1 MNEKTSKWLDEHKDE
16 LISTLQEAI
25 KINSVRDDSTAGEGA
40 PFGIG
45 PAKCLEYV
53 LGEAEK
59 LGFDVKNY
67 DGYVGAID
75 CGQGEEQLGIL
86 AHLDVVPEGNG
97 WKYPP
102 YGGEIHDGYLW
113 GRGTLD
119 DKGPGIAAIFAL
131 AAVKNCGFE
140 FSRRVRIIL
149 GCDEECGMGCLNHY
163 CQVEKAPAL
172 AFSPDAEYPLINS
185 EKLIYNA
192 VYQKKFASSVQVY
205 GGTVSNAVTGECDVY
220 IQLGSGD
227 VADVLE
233 KMDAIEGITYQVEPA
248 EGGCHVHITGIAA
261 HASTPH
267 LGKNA
272 FYAALDLLRRLPIA
286 EEDRKTAEHLFS
298 ILGFNLHGEGF
309 GIDSTDASGRL
320 TMNCGV
326 IHWDDSGIDRLTV
339 DIRAPIS
346 ADAEFITKQLQ
357 AGFAKAGCSEIRHG
371 YSDGYYIPPE
381 SEIVSKLIKV
391 YNDNFHTDAKPMAIG
406 GGTYARHLKNAVAFG
421 PERPGELACI
431 HMANECVSLDHL
443 LEDAKIYAEA
453 IIALAC
459 K

>member
-1 MNEKTSKWLDEHKDE
+1 MNAKTSKWLDEHKEE
-16 LISTLQEAI
+16 LISTLQETVRF
-25 KINSVRDDSTAGEGA
+25 NSVRDDATAGPGA
-40 PFGIG
+40 PFGQG

-59 LGFDVKNY
+59 LGFQVKNY
-67 DGYVGAID
+67 DGYVGTAD

-86 AHLDVVPEGNG
+86 AHLDVVPEGTG

-113 GRGTLD
+113 GRGTMD
-119 DKGPGIAAIFAL
+119 DKGPGIAALYAL
-131 AAVKNCGFE
+131 AAVKECGFE
-140 FSRRVRIIL
+140 FRRQVRVIL
-149 GCDEECGMGCLNHY
+149 GCDEECGMGCLEHY
-163 CQVEKAPAL
+163 CKVEKAPDL

-185 EKLIYNA
+185 EKLIYNSSFC
-192 VYQKKFASSVQVY
+192 KEFASTVKMV
-205 GGTVSNAVTGECDVY
+205 GGTVSNAVTGECTLSVKLSSS
-220 IQLGSGD
+220 Q

-233 KMDAIEGITYQVEPA
+233 KMDAIEGITYEVKPA
-248 EGGCHVHITGIAA
+248 EDGCTVKVTGIAA
-261 HASTPH
+261 HASTPQ

-272 FYAALDLLRRLPIA
+272 FYAALDLLRRLPVA
-286 EEDRKTAEHLFS
+286 EEDRKTAEELFGV
-298 ILGFNLHGEGF
+298 LGYYLHGEGF
-309 GIDSTDASGRL
+309 GIDSEDASGRL
-320 TMNCGV
+320 TLNSGV
-326 IHWDDSGIDRLTV
+326 IDWDETGIKRLTV

-346 ADAEFITKQLQ
+346 ADAEFITRQLQ
-357 AGFAKAGCSEIRHG
+357 AGFAKSGCTEISHG

-381 SEIVSKLIKV
+381 SEIVSKLIEV

-443 LEDAKIYAEA
+443 LEDAKIYADA